1 MKQKNKKVM
10 KLVKCQQKRVLVQKI
25 LKINKAFRT
34 FLILKIN
41 KIYMKKKYMQEIIS
55 FINQK

>member
-1 MKQKNKKVM
+1 M